1 MKIIKNLKELTKD
14 KKKNFFGVTLGNFD
28 GIHLGH
34 QEFLSFMAKDCLQNS
49 FIPVIAT
56 FIPHPKLALGEKKP
70 FLINDYDERRK
81 FFENLG
87 FKYFFEIEF
96 SKNLSLMNPI
106 QFLDEFLFNRT
117 DIAKI
122 YLGHDFSFGKNK
134 SLGPNTMKEYC
145 LGKKLLCHFQNEYIF
160 GDESVSS
167 SKIRKFINC
176 GKMSLA
182 NKLLGRPFFITGNVI
197 KGFGR
202 GKKIGVPTANIK
214 FSDDKI
220 IPKNGVYITRV
231 EIESEEYNSVT
242 NIGMNPTFNISFC
255 SVETHILNFGL
266 NIYGKT
272 IKVSFLKRIRDEI
285 RFNSVEQ
292 LTFQINKDIE
302 MTKEFFKL

>member
-1 MKIIKNLKELTKD
+1 MKIIKNLKELAKGKRKD
-14 KKKNFFGVTLGNFD
+14 SFAITLGNFD

-34 QEFLSFMAKDCLQNS
+34 QEFLSFMKKDCLQNT

-81 FFENLG
+81 FFEDLG
-87 FKYFFEIEF
+87 FKYILEIEF
-96 SKNLSLMNPI
+96 SKNLSLMDPI

-117 DIAKI
+117 DISKI

-134 SLGPNTMKEYC
+134 TLGPSIIKEYC
-145 LGKKLLCHFQNEYIF
+145 LRKKFLCHFQKEYIF
-160 GDESVSS
+160 GDESISS
-167 SKIRKFINC
+167 SKIRDLINC
-176 GKMSLA
+176 GKMSSA
-182 NKLLGRPFFITGNVI
+182 NKILGRPFFMTGEVI

-202 GKKIGVPTANIK
+202 GKEIGVPTANIK
-214 FSDDKI
+214 FTDDKI
-220 IPKNGVYITRV
+220 IPKKGVYITRV
-231 EIESEEYNSVT
+231 DIEGVKYNSVT

-255 SVETHILNFGL
+255 SIETHILNFSL
-266 NIYGKT
+266 NIYGKK
-272 IKVSFLKRIRDEI
+272 IKVSFIKRIRDEI

-302 MTKEFFKL
+302 MTKEFFKS